1 MTFFIENIDRL
12 WLAVVV
18 IAGAVG
24 VVSLGLFTVWGRRKH
39 ADLDARAEKRA
50 LRMVKEMEAQGKTS
64 LLEEKREWHKTR
76 ANQES
81 ELTSKRLETESA
93 DQALAMKQKELD
105 RQLEEAGLKADRLT
119 ILEEDVAAKENRIQQ
134 QEQRLSEST
143 AEYRRRLENIAK
155 LSAEEARQELREELM
170 GQVKQQAAQK
180 LRDLMDH
187 TKEDAA
193 REAKKVISL
202 AINRCAVDQ
211 STQSSVAVVP
221 LPNEQIKAR
230 IIGKDGRNIRTF
242 EATSGVKVMVDD
254 TPEAVVISCF
264 DPIQREIARTAME
277 QLVSTGKITQ
287 NRIEDVIGKS
297 KEQLEER
304 IMKEGNTAIEELGLE
319 PMHKDI
325 INLVGRLRFRTS
337 YGQNALFHSKEVAYL
352 TGMMA
357 VEIGIDQSLARRCGL
372 LHDIGKAVDHEM
384 EGSHPEIG
392 LAYAK
397 RCGES
402 MEVQNAIEAHHHD
415 EEAEVTSPITF
426 LVAAADA
433 ISGAR
438 PGARRNDPEDYTKRV
453 VELEELARSF
463 PGVADVYAINAGR
476 EVRVMVKPEEVD
488 DDTASVL
495 AYDIAQRIRNELTY
509 PGQIKVVVIRGK
521 IAHGWTNQA
530 EGKRQERKR
539 HHGRNRG
546 NRHNRSSGGH
556 AAAG

>member
-119 ILEEDVAAKENRIQQ
+119 ILEEDVAAEENRIQQ

-372 LHDIGKAVDHEM
+372 TLH
-384 EGSHPEIG
+384 S
-392 LAYAK
+392 
-397 RCGES
+397 
-402 MEVQNAIEAHHHD
+402 
-415 EEAEVTSPITF
+415 
-426 LVAAADA
+426 
-433 ISGAR
+433 
-438 PGARRNDPEDYTKRV
+438 DPER
-453 VELEELARSF
+453 
-463 PGVADVYAINAGR
+463 
-476 EVRVMVKPEEVD
+476 M
-488 DDTASVL
+488 
-495 AYDIAQRIRNELTY
+495 LT
-509 PGQIKVVVIRGK
+509 
-521 IAHGWTNQA
+521 T
-530 EGKRQERKR
+530 
-539 HHGRNRG
+539 
-546 NRHNRSSGGH
+546 
-556 AAAG
+556 